1 LHGECGMNISNIH
14 VSIIIFLLFVFQFYF
29 YTVVA
34 CKRGEDSEIWHTPE
48 TWLEVDDDDGFWACY
63 PFRNRQS
70 CAVNCVEKNDPR
82 GGKLW
87 D

>member
-29 YTVVA
+29 YTVG
-34 CKRGEDSEIWHTPE
+34 CKRGDDSEIWHTPE

-70 CAVNCVEKNDPR
+70 CAVNYVGKNDPR